1 MADSLWVAPAPY
13 RKNSEPSVVLF
24 LPHAA
29 AGVSIRRILYRIASA
44 QYTIR
49 DMDLS
54 TWTAGRP
61 QDAQRILYRIASG
74 QYHGE
79 DAHTDTDRAQTG
91 VAEHCDDTWRIDP
104 TGHIYISSN
113 PQRMRQAINDSGL
126 SVDDLRYLVCVR
138 DPRDALVSLYYLIQ
152 DKVHLAIVKDTAL
165 HEHYCNIKEA
175 VAHMTVDEYVERYS
189 DSLLDPLRAIKA
201 FVEQRPE
208 WQVRSASYAVL
219 CQAFPDY
226 LAILVRFLSLTLD
239 WRTCADVLNT
249 EDVCRTA
256 TLNPGAL
263 ARCAKASPSPGRHKR
278 DLQPASIR
286 KLTHEFSEI
295 LAWMAEN
302 DRPQFR
308 DSYQ

>member
-1 MADSLWVAPAPY
+1 MAESPWVTPAPY
-13 RKNSEPSVVLF
+13 RKNSEQSVVLF

-49 DMDLS
+49 DIDLS

-74 QYHGE
+74 QYHVG
-79 DAHTDTDRAQTG
+79 DAQTDADRSRAG
-91 VAEHCDDTWRIDP
+91 VAQHCDDTWRIEP
-104 TGHIYISSN
+104 TGHLYISSN

-175 VAHMTVDEYVERYS
+175 VAQMSVDEYVACHS
-189 DSLLDPLRAIKA
+189 ASLLEPLRSIKV
-201 FVEQRPE
+201 FVDERPG
-208 WQVRSASYAVL
+208 WQVQFASYAAL

-226 LAILVRFLSLTLD
+226 LAILVRFLGLTVD
-239 WRTCADVLNT
+239 WRTCADVLST
-249 EDVCRTA
+249 EDVRCTA
-256 TLNPGAL
+256 TLNPSAL

-286 KLTHEFSEI
+286 KLTREFSDV

-302 DRPQFR
+302 DLPQFR